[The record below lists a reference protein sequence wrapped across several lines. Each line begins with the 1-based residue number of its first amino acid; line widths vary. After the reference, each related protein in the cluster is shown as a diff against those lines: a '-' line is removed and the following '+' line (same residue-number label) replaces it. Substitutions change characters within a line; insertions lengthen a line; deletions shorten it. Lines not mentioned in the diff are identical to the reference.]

1 MGMLDTERTA
11 KAKDLVLTADLF
23 AVFITFT
30 TRQKWDRREKMT
42 DFKPINTQEEFDE
55 RLKDRLARAE
65 SKVRD
70 EYKGW
75 LSPDEVKKLKDSHA
89 EDLKKYE
96 GYGEKFT
103 AQQTRIHELEVGAL
117 KTKIALGKNLPMDA
131 IEFLQG
137 DDEKSI
143 NESADK
149 LSKLST
155 PKVTGFT
162 KSPEPAASNSVDAEF
177 RALAAEIV
185 KN

>member
-1 MGMLDTERTA
+1 
-11 KAKDLVLTADLF
+11 
-23 AVFITFT
+23 
-30 TRQKWDRREKMT
+30 MT

-65 SKVRD
+65 NKVRE

-75 LSPDEVKKLKDSHA
+75 LSPDDVQKLKDGHA
-89 EDLKKYE
+89 KDLKKYE
-96 GYGEKFT
+96 GYDEKFT
-103 AQQTRIHELEVGAL
+103 AQQTKIHELEVGAL
-117 KTKIALGKNLPMDA
+117 KTKIAIGKKLPMDA

-137 DDEKSI
+137 EDEKSI

-149 LSKLST
+149 LSRLSA

-162 KSPEPAASNSVDAEF
+162 KSTETSATNSVDAGF
-177 RALAAEIV
+177 RELAAKFA

>member
-1 MGMLDTERTA
+1 
-11 KAKDLVLTADLF
+11 
-23 AVFITFT
+23 
-30 TRQKWDRREKMT
+30 MT

-75 LSPDEVKKLKDSHA
+75 MSPDDVKKLKDSHA
-89 EDLKKYE
+89 QDLQKYA
-96 GYGEKFT
+96 GYDEKFT

-162 KSPEPAASNSVDAEF
+162 KSTETPAGDSVEAGYRE
-177 RALAAEIV
+177 LAARFTS
-185 KN
+185 N

>member
-1 MGMLDTERTA
+1 
-11 KAKDLVLTADLF
+11 
-23 AVFITFT
+23 
-30 TRQKWDRREKMT
+30 MT

-75 LSPDEVKKLKDSHA
+75 MSPDDVKKLKDSHA
-89 EDLKKYE
+89 QDLQKYA
-96 GYGEKFT
+96 GYDEKFT

-162 KSPEPAASNSVDAEF
+162 KSTESPAGDPLEAGYRE
-177 RALAAEIV
+177 LAARFTS
-185 KN
+185 N

>member
-1 MGMLDTERTA
+1 
-11 KAKDLVLTADLF
+11 
-23 AVFITFT
+23 
-30 TRQKWDRREKMT
+30 MT

-75 LSPDEVKKLKDSHA
+75 MSPDDVKKLKDSHA
-89 EDLKKYE
+89 QGLQKYA
-96 GYGEKFT
+96 GYDEKFT

-162 KSPEPAASNSVDAEF
+162 KSTETPAGDSVEAGYRE
-177 RALAAEIV
+177 LAARFTP
-185 KN
+185 N